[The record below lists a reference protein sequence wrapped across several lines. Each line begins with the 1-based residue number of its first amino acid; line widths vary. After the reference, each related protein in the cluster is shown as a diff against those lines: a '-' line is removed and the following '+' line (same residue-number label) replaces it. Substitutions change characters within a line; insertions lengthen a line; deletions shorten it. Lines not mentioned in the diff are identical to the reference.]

1 MGSYKVTFH
10 LHGHYKNCLGKSQP
24 KTDLKYNSLL
34 FELIRLMLQCLLK
47 YFTRYKKKN
56 KT

>member
-47 YFTRYKKKN
+47 YFTRYKKK
-56 KT
+56 K